1 MWSSVFPGMDI
12 ANNNILYKRPHVTC
26 RRGPLLYGRLSPYFV
41 FFPFCQPQSL
51 QDSQAPAIA
60 ADAFNGLQQAASRR
74 EADKNFAPKSEEQ
87 NGGTKNQFAEAM
99 LVYTT
104 CRITIP
110 LWNHVLDV
118 QGSHGSFR
126 SIPRFFHHDVL
137 HPLSDQDFTPEV
149 LRQFASEKWQDSW
162 PHPGVKGELHG
173 QHHPAIVW
181 PPNHV
186 LLQNHLL
193 AKLSAALQLIH
204 HRYNSSHIL
213 TPIGPS
219 VRHVQLLETQLGK
232 MDQHYDE
239 CNSAMAT
246 GEVNGY
252 DDKFLS

>member
-1 MWSSVFPGMDI
+1 MWPVGVVLCCMVAFHLILSSSPFASPNHCRI
-12 ANNNILYKRPHVTC
+12 PKR
-26 RRGPLLYGRLSPYFV
+26 LLSQLMPSMASSRLRVGVRLTRTLP
-41 FFPFCQPQSL
+41 
-51 QDSQAPAIA
+51 
-60 ADAFNGLQQAASRR
+60 
-74 EADKNFAPKSEEQ
+74 PKSEEQ

-104 CRITIP
+104 CRIIIP